1 MHRVRRILGDTPATL
16 LEPVV
21 RFRAPSSVERAEAI
35 YTSLLLPRHHECVLH
50 YLVVPTADGTRLMTR
65 GSDGKLVIL
74 DLVTGKRLY
83 EWAFDE
89 QLGGVAITTDGRHV
103 AVGLA
108 TGVIY
113 VLRIDPA
120 KKPG

>member
-1 MHRVRRILGDTPATL
+1 MRQFGLKGTTL
-16 LEPVV
+16 TEKAALEG
-21 RFRAPSSVERAEAI
+21 RS
-35 YTSLLLPRHHECVLH
+35 
-50 YLVVPTADGTRLMTR
+50 G
-65 GSDGKLVIL
+65 GDGKLVIL
-74 DLVTGKRLY
+74 GLATGKRLY

-113 VLRIDPA
+113 VLRIDQA